1 MRQKNGVIKEHD
13 LIQIPRDQYD
23 EEGNLIEE
31 DLFIPMQSQSIS
43 GINATVLGAHDGI
56 KGHSILDNPVYRK
69 SPFYPFADQ
78 VRKKEADIKKNYQA
92 IENLYG
98 KIKQTYKEKM
108 TDQIIAVN

>member
-1 MRQKNGVIKEHD
+1 MRQKNGIIIEHNFIK
-13 LIQIPRDQYD
+13 IPKDQYD

-43 GINATVLGAHDGI
+43 GINAT
-56 KGHSILDNPVYRK
+56 SIGNQDQGKTYSVLDNPVYRK

-78 VRKKEADIKKNYQA
+78 VRKKEADNKKNYQA

-98 KIKQTYKEKM
+98 KIKQTYKDKM
-108 TDQIIAVN
+108 TD